1 MANHLAHF
9 AVCVDDTDR
18 ARKFYEKV
26 FGWGF
31 EPFGPPGFYI
41 VHTDGLGKGGRV
53 MGAMQKKFEVVP
65 GVVPTGFECT
75 ISVPNLD
82 AAIKSIEAL
91 LTVVGG
97 QVVHAA
103 GPFGPL
109 APPPLPVL
117 PEWSPVALVP
127 GHWRPSSAAQLAMA
141 HGHVCTG
148 ACAVH
153 GHAHERAR
161 SARIPAADLQGF
173 WGALGCSCFAF

>member
-41 VHTDGLGKGGRV
+41 VHTDGPGKGGRV

-82 AAIKSIEAL
+82 AVIKSIQQSGGKILMPKATIP
-91 LTVVGG
+91 TVGTMIRFADTEGNMVC
-97 QVVHAA
+97 
-103 GPFGPL
+103 
-109 APPPLPVL
+109 
-117 PEWSPVALVP
+117 
-127 GHWRPSSAAQLAMA
+127 AMQYEDK
-141 HGHVCTG
+141 TK
-148 ACAVH
+148 
-153 GHAHERAR
+153 
-161 SARIPAADLQGF
+161 
-173 WGALGCSCFAF
+173 